1 MHSDL
6 RQQNQLQQQ
15 QLHALLDKGRFI
27 WGFPRALESD
37 YGQHLRKKVLQ
48 RVPMVGLTSIVFFV
62 LFAIFDQY
70 MLPANISSTT
80 ATVRIFIVCPV
91 ILIGCLWIFYKPPK
105 FYLIPYGFTF
115 LFSSLSVV
123 WVIWLAHSHSVLLP
137 YEGLMITMMYG
148 FVVMGFPLL
157 VACLL
162 NAITLYVYV
171 ITEPFYYLSFHTY
184 VNNVIFL
191 VAMYLAGSVS
201 AVILSYSQRSQ
212 FLQQTLLNL
221 SEERARLDLEAK
233 NRYLAVAS
241 HDLRQPLQ
249 AINMMAEQMCDQS
262 SDPHVHKLQSA
273 AHALSNMF
281 DQLLDSSK
289 INLDLMKIE
298 HVPVDLTR
306 ILTQS
311 IASSSVAYDAKNI
324 KLIYDSEQHGNTG
337 ARQDQSNQYVWGDWA
352 AIQRIIN
359 NLLQNALV
367 HSGASQVTVSTEA
380 DAQSIHLIIKDN
392 GRGILE
398 KDKVH
403 AFEEFNQL
411 DTPNKDQGLGVGLS
425 IVDKLSKAMGFQLT
439 LNSNDGCEFMI
450 SMPVCQRPA
459 ELETERLHAPSIL
472 IVEDDAALAM
482 QYGHWFKNW
491 DWRSDIVH
499 TLKDAYS
506 YLNDKPEWV
515 ITDWNLPDGNGS
527 EVLEAIQHLRE
538 QDPDYDPKILVISS
552 NADLEHTLPN
562 NIPFLIKPISAPRLR
577 ALLEGLNK

>member
-1 MHSDL
+1 MHSEL

-91 ILIGCLWIFYKPPK
+91 ILIGCLWIYYKPPK
-105 FYLIPYGFTF
+105 FYLMPYGFTF

-249 AINMMAEQMCDQS
+249 AINMMAEQMCDQ
-262 SDPHVHKLQSA
+262 
-273 AHALSNMF
+273 
-281 DQLLDSSK
+281 
-289 INLDLMKIE
+289 
-298 HVPVDLTR
+298 
-306 ILTQS
+306 
-311 IASSSVAYDAKNI
+311 
-324 KLIYDSEQHGNTG
+324 
-337 ARQDQSNQYVWGDWA
+337 YV
-352 AIQRIIN
+352 
-359 NLLQNALV
+359 
-367 HSGASQVTVSTEA
+367 
-380 DAQSIHLIIKDN
+380 
-392 GRGILE
+392 
-398 KDKVH
+398 
-403 AFEEFNQL
+403 
-411 DTPNKDQGLGVGLS
+411 
-425 IVDKLSKAMGFQLT
+425 
-439 LNSNDGCEFMI
+439 
-450 SMPVCQRPA
+450 
-459 ELETERLHAPSIL
+459 
-472 IVEDDAALAM
+472 
-482 QYGHWFKNW
+482 
-491 DWRSDIVH
+491 
-499 TLKDAYS
+499 
-506 YLNDKPEWV
+506 
-515 ITDWNLPDGNGS
+515 
-527 EVLEAIQHLRE
+527 
-538 QDPDYDPKILVISS
+538 
-552 NADLEHTLPN
+552 
-562 NIPFLIKPISAPRLR
+562 
-577 ALLEGLNK
+577 